1 MLSTIYLR
9 RVNIPSFF
17 CIKLLTLEIVN
28 GKVRV
33 QTLIKERFNMKDT
46 FTSLE
51 IAEVT
56 GKLHKSV
63 MRDIR
68 NEIKNLG
75 ELAEGLF
82 TESTYTDK
90 QNQQRPCYV
99 LSQEG
104 VYTLASTMRGK
115 SKGALLNHLKSVG
128 YDSELHIIE
137 LERKEI
143 EFFAELGEALEPMSL
158 TLNTQHH
165 VLSYRLDGYIP
176 SLNLAIEYDE
186 EHHKHNTKHDKNRQ
200 TIIEN
205 ELGCDFI
212 RLSELDSNAKNIGKI
227 MAKVVDKLK

>member
-1 MLSTIYLR
+1 
-9 RVNIPSFF
+9 
-17 CIKLLTLEIVN
+17 
-28 GKVRV
+28 
-33 QTLIKERFNMKDT
+33 MKDT

-51 IAEVT
+51 IAVVT
-56 GKLHKSV
+56 EKRHDHV

-68 NEIKNLG
+68 NEIKKLG
-75 ELAEGLF
+75 GLSEGLF

-90 QNQQRPCYV
+90 QNQQRPCYA

-104 VYTLASTMRGK
+104 VYTLANAMRGK
-115 SKGALLNHLKSVG
+115 SKGALLKHLKSVG
-128 YDSELHIIE
+128 HDSEVHIIE

-143 EFFAELGEALEPMSL
+143 EFFDELKEVLEPMNL
-158 TLNTQHH
+158 ALNTQHR
-165 VLSYRLDGYIP
+165 VLCYRLDGYIP

-186 EHHKHNTKHDKNRQ
+186 EHHKHNTEKDKHRQ
-200 TIIEN
+200 AIIEN

>member
-1 MLSTIYLR
+1 M
-9 RVNIPSFF
+9 
-17 CIKLLTLEIVN
+17 TLEIVN
-28 GKVRV
+28 GKVKV

-56 GKLHKSV
+56 EKLHKNVLS
-63 MRDIR
+63 DIR
-68 NEIKNLG
+68 NQINNLG
-75 ELAEGLF
+75 ELADGLF
-82 TESTYTDK
+82 TESTYTNK
-90 QNQQRPCYV
+90 QNKQQPCYV

-104 VYTLASTMRGK
+104 VHILANAMRGK
-115 SKGALLNHLKSVG
+115 SKRALLNHLKSVG

-137 LERKEI
+137 LERREI
-143 EFFAELGEALEPMSL
+143 EFFAELGEALEPMNL
-158 TLNTQHH
+158 TLNTQHR

-200 TIIEN
+200 TIIEK
-205 ELGCDFI
+205 ELGCDFV

>member
-1 MLSTIYLR
+1 M
-9 RVNIPSFF
+9 
-17 CIKLLTLEIVN
+17 TLEIVN
-28 GKVRV
+28 GKVKV
-33 QTLIKERFNMKDT
+33 QTLIKEEFSMKDT

-56 GKLHKSV
+56 GKRHDNV

-68 NEIKNLG
+68 NEIKKLG

-82 TESTYTDK
+82 TETTYTNK
-90 QNQQRPCYV
+90 QNKQQSCYIV
-99 LSQEG
+99 SLEG
-104 VYTLASTMRGK
+104 VYALASTMRGK

-128 YDSELHIIE
+128 YDSELHIID

-143 EFFAELGEALEPMSL
+143 EFFAELKEVLEPMNL
-158 TLNTQHH
+158 TLNTQHR

-186 EHHKHNTKHDKNRQ
+186 EHHKHNTEKDNHRQ
-200 TIIEN
+200 TIIEK
-205 ELGCDFI
+205 ELGCDFV
-212 RLSELDSNAKNIGKI
+212 RLSELESNAKNIGKI

>member
-1 MLSTIYLR
+1 MLAPEGVHILASTMR
-9 RVNIPSFF
+9 GKSKRA
-17 CIKLLTLEIVN
+17 LLNHLKSVVAI
-28 GKVRV
+28 
-33 QTLIKERFNMKDT
+33 
-46 FTSLE
+46 TSLE

-56 GKLHKSV
+56 EKRHDHV

-68 NEIKNLG
+68 NQINNLG

-90 QNQQRPCYV
+90 QGQQRPCYV
-99 LSQEG
+99 LSHEG
-104 VYTLASTMRGK
+104 VYTLANAMRGK

-143 EFFAELGEALEPMSL
+143 EFFAELGEALEPMNL
-158 TLNTQHH
+158 TLNTQHR

-186 EHHKHNTKHDKNRQ
+186 EHHKHNTEKDKHRQ
-200 TIIEN
+200 TIIEK
-205 ELGCDFI
+205 ELGCDFV

>member
-1 MLSTIYLR
+1 
-9 RVNIPSFF
+9 
-17 CIKLLTLEIVN
+17 
-28 GKVRV
+28 
-33 QTLIKERFNMKDT
+33 MKDT

-51 IAEVT
+51 IAGVT
-56 GKLHKSV
+56 DKKHAHV

-75 ELAEGLF
+75 ELSEGLF

-104 VYTLASTMRGK
+104 VYALASTMRGK
-115 SKGALLNHLKSVG
+115 SKGALLKHLKSVG
-128 YDSELHIIE
+128 HDSEVHIIE

-143 EFFAELGEALEPMSL
+143 EFFTELGEALEPMNL

-165 VLSYRLDGYIP
+165 VLNYRLDGYIP

-186 EHHKHNTKHDKNRQ
+186 EHHKHNIEKDKHRQ
-200 TIIEN
+200 TIIEK
-205 ELGCDFI
+205 ESGCDFI